1 MSHPNH
7 KEQLP
12 SLKRIEGQV
21 RGITKMIEE
30 EKYCIDI
37 LDQVKAVKSAMS
49 TVEGKILKTHLKACV
64 KGALSSDKKF
74 DEKVE
79 ELLKT
84 LKR

>member
-7 KEQLP
+7 KEHLP
-12 SLKRIEGQV
+12 GLRRIEGQV
-21 RGITKMIEE
+21 RGIKKMIED

-37 LDQVKAVKSAMS
+37 LDQMKAVKNALA
-49 TVEGKILKTHLKACV
+49 TVEGKVIKTHLKACV
-64 KGALSSDKKF
+64 KDALRSDQNFDKKV
-74 DEKVE
+74 D

>member
-1 MSHPNH
+1 MSQPNH
-7 KEQLP
+7 RDQLA
-12 SLKRIEGQV
+12 SLRRIEGQV

-37 LDQVKAVKSAMS
+37 LDQIKAAKNAIS
-49 TVEGKILKTHLKACV
+49 TVEGRVLKTHLKACV
-64 KGALSSDKKF
+64 KDALRSDKEF
-74 DEKVE
+74 DKKVE

>member
-1 MSHPNH
+1 MNQPNH
-7 KEQLP
+7 RDQLA
-12 SLKRIEGQV
+12 SLRRIEGQV

-37 LDQVKAVKSAMS
+37 LDQIKAVKNSIS
-49 TVEGKILKTHLKACV
+49 TVEGRVLKNHLKACV
-64 KGALSSDKKF
+64 KDALRSDKEF
-74 DEKVE
+74 DKKVE

>member
-7 KEQLP
+7 RDQLS
-12 SLKRIEGQV
+12 SLRRIEGQV
-21 RGITKMIEE
+21 RGVTRMIEE

-37 LDQVKAVKSAMS
+37 LDQIKAVKNAIS
-49 TVEGKILKTHLKACV
+49 TVEGRVLKTHLKACV
-64 KGALSSDKKF
+64 KDALRSDKEF
-74 DEKVE
+74 DKKVE

>member
-12 SLKRIEGQV
+12 SLRRIEGQI
-21 RGITKMIEE
+21 RGITKMIED

-37 LDQVKAVKSAMS
+37 LDQIKAVKNALA
-49 TVEGKILKTHLKACV
+49 TVEGRVLKTHLKACV
-64 KGALSSDKKF
+64 KDALSSDKNF

>member
-1 MSHPNH
+1 MKHPCH
-7 KEQLP
+7 TQQLP

-37 LDQVKAVKSAMS
+37 LNQIKAVRNAIS
-49 TVEGKILKTHLKACV
+49 TVEGKILKTHMKQCV
-64 KGALSSDKKF
+64 KDALSNDQGC
-74 DEKVE
+74 DDKVE
-79 ELLKT
+79 EIIKT

>member
-7 KEQLP
+7 KDQLP
-12 SLKRIEGQV
+12 SLRRIEGQI
-21 RGITKMIEE
+21 RGITKMIED

-37 LDQVKAVKSAMS
+37 LDQIKAVKNALA
-49 TVEGKILKTHLKACV
+49 TVEGRVLKTHLKACV
-64 KGALSSDKKF
+64 KDALSSDQNF

>member
-1 MSHPNH
+1 MKHPCH
-7 KEQLP
+7 TQQLP

-37 LDQVKAVKSAMS
+37 LNQIKAVRNAIS
-49 TVEGKILKTHLKACV
+49 TVEGKILKTHLHECIKNSLKGNDEFDLKMDEIV
-64 KGALSSDKKF
+64 K
-74 DEKVE
+74 V
-79 ELLKT
+79 

>member
-7 KEQLP
+7 RDQLA
-12 SLKRIEGQV
+12 SLRRIEGQV

-30 EKYCIDI
+30 KKYCIDI
-37 LDQVKAVKSAMS
+37 LDQIKAVKNAIS
-49 TVEGKILKTHLKACV
+49 TVEGRVLKTHLKACV
-64 KGALSSDKKF
+64 KDALRSDKEF
-74 DEKVE
+74 DKKVE